1 MAIEQEGQ
9 PSEDALF
16 DSAIEDLGPATPA
29 PAEKAP
35 AERPAT
41 EAADTSLTPEAKE
54 RPAVDDDAPQVPSWR
69 VREINEEKRAAIAER
84 DALKAERDRAA
95 NELQEFRRWKAQADR
110 AAQPQPEEPDPLLD
124 PKGFRDLIRQEAR
137 EQALAERGEFFMQ
150 MAKRTYK
157 EEFDEAHATAMQHM
171 TPELRSHMRRSADPG
186 EALMHWFRD
195 LKIRAEVGNDLTAYR
210 QKMRDEALKDPEFR
224 KAALATWQSEAS
236 PTDASGRPN
245 VRLAPSL
252 NGVSRSNAQ
261 LRADMQADMPDEALF
276 DSTLARRR

>member
-29 PAEKAP
+29 PAEKAVEKP
-35 AERPAT
+35 AA

-69 VREINEEKRAAIAER
+69 EREINEEKRAAIAER
-84 DALKAERDRAA
+84 DALKAERDRFAY
-95 NELQEFRRWKAQADR
+95 EQQEFRRRLAQLEKPAE
-110 AAQPQPEEPDPLLD
+110 APAKPDPLLD
-124 PKGFRDLIRQEAR
+124 PQGYQDFLERRFEERLVNERR
-137 EQALAERGEFFMQ
+137 EFSLS

-157 EEFDEAHATAMQHM
+157 EEFDEAYATAQKYVDPALRARMQQ
-171 TPELRSHMRRSADPG
+171 SSDPG
-186 EALMHWFRD
+186 ETLIAWFRD
-195 LKIRAEVGNDLTAYR
+195 LKVRAEVGNDTAAYR
-210 QKMRDEALKDPEFR
+210 QRVRDEAMKDPEFR
-224 KAALATWQSEAS
+224 KAAIAAWQSEAS